1 MRHWPLLVLAAV
13 GAAGPA
19 SAATYIVAPSGSDSS
34 DGINAPFK
42 TLQKATGLLRD
53 GDTIVLRAGTY
64 ASGAYITRKNITIR
78 GEGNVILDGA
88 SGTRDDG
95 LSFSQT
101 SGITVEGITIRNCRR
116 KGLFVTLTNGLT
128 VRNCTFSGNA
138 SDGFLTG
145 NTSNVLVE
153 GCTSTNNG
161 YHGIYFSQSGDNLVA
176 RNNNLIGN
184 QSCGIQINAIQESPS
199 SSDPSS
205 DSLSK
210 NCTIERN
217 TITGCGSRGGAA
229 INLMGV
235 QNSLIANNLI
245 YNNLAGGIAVW
256 DDGAGSSYGSKN
268 NRFYH
273 NTLLFQNGKGR
284 YGVQIGSGCTGNEV
298 MNNIIACGS
307 GPALDTSAS
316 VRSNFNCLSG
326 GSIAN
331 GSSLASWRNSSGND
345 VNSQE
350 GVPALTSDFHPTSN
364 SAARDAGTQL
374 LGADKNGNLRPQG
387 PNPDLGCYEES
398 YGGSGGGGGT
408 TLSAPGGLVATGG
421 DQRVS
426 LSWQSV
432 SGATGYYVYRSTSQN
447 GTYSK
452 RTSSAVSGTSY
463 ADTGLTN
470 GTTYWYRVTA
480 TAGSTESAQSA
491 AASATPTT
499 TTVQTYTISGKV
511 TLSGSGLSGVLV
523 AGGGQSALTT
533 ADGTYT
539 LSQVIAG
546 TYTISASK
554 SGYTCS
560 APQSVTVAP
569 SRTGVNFTATAT
581 NPSGGSSVIYDDQLR
596 SSWTSKKGRASVTLT
611 ATNPVAQ
618 GQKSISLQVTGID
631 GYVELSGTGL
641 PVAGKSAVKFSIHG
655 GTKGGQQLRVRSI
668 VDGVRQDNS
677 LNLSQYGGLP
687 VANGWKEYTIPL
699 ADLKATS
706 GSLTGIKFFA
716 GKKQQK
722 AYIDY
727 IRVE

>member
-1 MRHWPLLVLAAV
+1 MRHWPLLVLAAI

-19 SAATYIVAPSGSDSS
+19 AAATYTVAPNGSDSS
-34 DGINAPFK
+34 DGLSAPFK
-42 TLQKATGLLRD
+42 TLQKAAGLLRD

-64 ASGAYITRKNITIR
+64 TSGAYITKKNITLR
-78 GEGNVILDGA
+78 GEGTVILDGGSA
-88 SGTRDDG
+88 TRDDG

-101 SGITVEGITIRNCRR
+101 SGITVDGITIRNCKR

-153 GCTSTNNG
+153 DCTSTNNG

-176 RNNNLIGN
+176 RNNKLIGN
-184 QSCGIQINAIQESPS
+184 QSCGIQINAIQGGS

-205 DSLSK
+205 DGLSK
-210 NCTIERN
+210 NCTVEGN
-217 TITGCGSRGGAA
+217 TITGCGSKGGSA

-235 QNSLIANNLI
+235 QNSLIANNLL
-245 YNNLAGGIAVW
+245 YNNLAGGVAVW

-273 NTLLFQNGKGR
+273 NTILFQNGKGR
-284 YGVQIGSGCTGNEV
+284 YGVQIASGCTGNEV

-307 GPALDTSAS
+307 GPALDVDAT

-331 GSSLASWRNSSGND
+331 GGSLASWRNSTGND
-345 VNSQE
+345 QNSQE
-350 GVPALTSDFHPTSN
+350 GVPALTSDFHPTSG

-374 LGADKNGNLRPQG
+374 LGTDKNGALRPQG

-398 YGGSGGGGGT
+398 YGGGGGT
-408 TLSAPGGLVATGG
+408 TLAAPGGLVATGA
-421 DQRVS
+421 DQRVT
-426 LSWQSV
+426 LSWNAV
-432 SGATGYYVYRSTSQN
+432 NGANGYYVYRSTAQN
-447 GTYSK
+447 GAYSK
-452 RTSSAVSGTSY
+452 RTSSAVGGTSY

-480 TAGSTESAQSA
+480 TGSGVESAQSA
-491 AASATPTT
+491 SVSATPTAP
-499 TTVQTYTISGKV
+499 TVQTYTVSGKV
-511 TLSGSGLSGVLV
+511 TVSGSGLAGVLV
-523 AGGGQSALTT
+523 AGGGQSALTGT
-533 ADGTYT
+533 NGTYT
-539 LSQVIAG
+539 LSQMIAG
-546 TYTISASK
+546 TYTLSASK
-554 SGYTCS
+554 TGYTLS
-560 APQSVTVAP
+560 AAQSVTVGP
-569 SRTGVNFTATAT
+569 SRTGVNFTATASGG
-581 NPSGGSSVIYDDQLR
+581 NPSTGGSVIYDDQLR
-596 SSWTSKKGRASVTLT
+596 TSWTSKKGRASVTLA

-618 GQKSISLQVTGID
+618 GRKSIALTVTGTD

-641 PVAGKSAVKFSIHG
+641 PVSGKSAVKFSIHG
-655 GTKGGQQLRVRSI
+655 GKKGGQQLRVRSI
-668 VDGVRQDNS
+668 VDGVKQENS

-716 GKKQQK
+716 GNKQKK
-722 AYIDY
+722 AYIDF